1 MAAIKIILAGVG
13 ATSRVVG
20 VGANSSLSSLKREI
34 FRTFSD
40 IPRLAT
46 AKNLLMQVKD
56 EEWGEFVDMNS
67 DDTIPD
73 RAELL
78 LMWYLRYATK
88 KCI

>member
-1 MAAIKIILAGVG
+1 MAANKRILVRVG
-13 ATSRVVG
+13 ANSRVVD
-20 VGANSSLSSLKREI
+20 VGANSSLSSLKRDI

-46 AKNLLMQVKD
+46 AKNSLIQVKD

-73 RAELL
+73 RAVINVVPQV
-78 LMWYLRYATK
+78 RN
-88 KCI
+88 